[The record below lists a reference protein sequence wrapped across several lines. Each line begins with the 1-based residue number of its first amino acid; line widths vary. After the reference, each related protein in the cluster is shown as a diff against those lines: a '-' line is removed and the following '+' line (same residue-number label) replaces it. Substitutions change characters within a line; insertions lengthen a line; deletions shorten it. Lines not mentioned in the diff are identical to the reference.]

1 MATHRYVLHCLHS
14 IETVVSLSLKSLD
27 FTGKKKKK
35 KVLTFGTSA
44 DMSTLGPQDYLT
56 TVTGKWVAAA
66 TFR

>member
-1 MATHRYVLHCLHS
+1 MATHRYVLYCLHS

-35 KVLTFGTSA
+35 VLTFATSA